1 MMSKI
6 ISNKAAAY
14 NGALVA
20 VAGVFAY
27 SLVVML
33 YAIIRSSVS
42 ICSIMPSAEQN
53 TILLANGF
61 SIAYSVAVF
70 SLLMAIA
77 SSLAGAAAGV
87 LLRNM
92 LWRFNPRLLFNKA
105 IVVSSI
111 IALVL
116 LGTLYLLSYT
126 LLKERITFQY
136 AETFLFW
143 YVYPAA
149 IFFVA
154 MVLAGVKLNK
164 HFIKLKR
171 KLMK

>member
-1 MMSKI
+1 MNTD
-6 ISNKAAAY
+6 ISNKTAAY

-33 YAIIRSSVS
+33 YVIIRSSTV
-42 ICSIMPSAEQN
+42 IYNIMPSLQRS
-53 TILLANGF
+53 TILWTTGF

-70 SLLMAIA
+70 SLLMAVV

-87 LLRNM
+87 LLKKA
-92 LWRFNPRLLFNKA
+92 LLLFNPQSHLNR
-105 IVVSSI
+105 VFFVSSI
-111 IALVL
+111 TALFL
-116 LGTLYLLSYT
+116 LAVLYLLLYT

-143 YVYPAA
+143 HVFPGL
-149 IFFVA
+149 IFFAAAVTG
-154 MVLAGVKLNK
+154 GVKLNK
-164 HFIKLKR
+164 HFIKLKAT
-171 KLMK
+171 K